1 MPTGQERAT
10 IVRRAVRVAVAAG
23 AGFYPLL
30 YGAGLPV
37 MALYALFAPIA
48 VGLLSP
54 VPGSGRQRAS
64 VMVRALPPALALAT
78 LGTLLAVDTWAAV
91 GGMLVVGFLLAFAA
105 VGGPR
110 PAGVGPGLQL
120 FYILACFPPY
130 APDTLAQRLSGLTI
144 GILLLT
150 ALELLLPDPSATPY
164 RERIARALDEAARA
178 TVPGGVPPERLR
190 EAGARLRLS
199 VVPPAERPAGAGR
212 SDRALEQAG
221 RAARRLLD
229 QLATLA
235 ETSPTGTDAASAALL
250 DRVSRLCTTSARF
263 LRTGEDPPVPGAL
276 EAAMRDFQAE
286 RVRQATA
293 EPGERP
299 PAEVERRHSRVLALA
314 ESARMVEIT
323 TDIAVH
329 GRPTEPAFPRRL
341 FWYAD
346 LSTPRL
352 WARRVVGNT
361 TFRSVLF
368 QNAVR
373 TALGLAAARA
383 VAGSLD
389 LSHGFWVLLV
399 VLTLGRTTAGATWQA
414 VRQAVAGNGAGALVA
429 GALLIGL
436 GPHTDVY
443 AALLAPVML
452 VAFSLGPLLGI
463 AYAQGL
469 FTLVV
474 ATAFAQIEPVTW
486 RLSEARMIDVVTGSV
501 IGLLCGLLAWP
512 AGARSEVHRAMADL
526 LRTCAELVPGT
537 TEALLRGGRGQRWR
551 WGVRRRRRS
560 PGRTA
565 RGLRRAIRKVTPAI
579 GNPPRHRLP
588 PRRGRTARDPRHSP
602 RRPVRKPRRPSSPAK
617 AARRSRRRPCPAS
630 TSCASPKRRTRS
642 TAPRHPPRTPGPTG
656 TRCSSR
662 RTTCC
667 SAPTICPGSASA
679 RRSTRRT
686 PPPPGPAP
694 RPGSRS
700 RRWTGSPPCSPGAHR
715 SPCGDGPR
723 RTTVRR
729 RPCRW
734 TWRCGWRA
742 WASSSPGS
750 TPR

>member
-1 MPTGQERAT
+1 MADVIPTGQERAT

-54 VPGSGRQRAS
+54 IPGSGRQRAS

-130 APDTLAQRLSGLTI
+130 APDTLGQRLSGLTI

-150 ALELLLPDPSATPY
+150 ALELLLPDPPATPY
-164 RERIARALDEAARA
+164 RERIARALDEAARGTA
-178 TVPGGVPPERLR
+178 PGGVPPERLR

-199 VVPPAERPAGAGR
+199 AVPPAERPAGAGR
-212 SDRALEQAG
+212 RDRALEQSG
-221 RAARRLLD
+221 RAVRRLLD

-235 ETSPTGTDAASAALL
+235 ETSPTGTDPASAALL

-286 RVRQATA
+286 RVRQSSAA
-293 EPGERP
+293 PGERP

-329 GRPTEPAFPRRL
+329 GRPTEPALPRRL

-352 WARRVVGNT
+352 WARRVVGNA

-414 VRQAVAGNGAGALVA
+414 VRRAVAGNAAGALVA

-452 VAFSLGPLLGI
+452 VAFALGPLLGI

-469 FTLVV
+469 FTLVI

-486 RLSEARMIDVVTGSV
+486 RLSEARMVDVVTGSV

-512 AGARSEVHRAMADL
+512 AGARREVHRAMADL

-537 TEALLRGGRGQRWR
+537 AEALLRGAGAVTGDAPGTSVRGEQAAPRTLPGVHKLRLAEAAYAQYRTETPAEDTRADWHAMLIAANHMLLGAHYLPR
-551 WGVRRRRRS
+551 FGLRSPADATDASAAWARTTAREAVAEVDRIAVLLAGGTPEPVRRRIAADDR
-560 PGRTA
+560 PP
-565 RGLRRAIRKVTPAI
+565 TPLSVDLEVWLESLGQQLTRI
-579 GNPPRHRLP
+579 
-588 PRRGRTARDPRHSP
+588 D
-602 RRPVRKPRRPSSPAK
+602 
-617 AARRSRRRPCPAS
+617 AS
-630 TSCASPKRRTRS
+630 L
-642 TAPRHPPRTPGPTG
+642 
-656 TRCSSR
+656 
-662 RTTCC
+662 
-667 SAPTICPGSASA
+667 
-679 RRSTRRT
+679 T
-686 PPPPGPAP
+686 PPPQ
-694 RPGSRS
+694 
-700 RRWTGSPPCSPGAHR
+700 PPQPVTPSG
-715 SPCGDGPR
+715 R
-723 RTTVRR
+723 RTA
-729 RPCRW
+729 P
-734 TWRCGWRA
+734 
-742 WASSSPGS
+742 PG
-750 TPR
+750 